1 MVCLILSLLIGECFF
16 FVTDITRIKKI
27 RVLPTGVKQ
36 MTIIIAQKLYS
47 DIQIRLQN
55 NPYFCDSPKNACGIQ
70 TKSLMQAGY
79 ARLARFAFGA
89 SRPASCDLDL
99 ELGIKPTVLRLL

>member
-1 MVCLILSLLIGECFF
+1 MVCLILSLLIGECFFF

-36 MTIIIAQKLYS
+36 MTIIISIIAQKLYS

-55 NPYFCDSPKNACGIQ
+55 NPYYCDSPKNACGIQ
-70 TKSLMQAGY
+70 TKG
-79 ARLARFAFGA
+79 
-89 SRPASCDLDL
+89 L
-99 ELGIKPTVLRLL
+99 ERV